1 MPLTEQTTT
10 SLPRL
15 PASQESTIMIVDA
28 MATIQM
34 AKFGGVSTFGQLAS
48 ITIYSLHPCNIGT
61 AARYTLYLINTRKDL
76 LNQVSI

>member
-15 PASQESTIMIVDA
+15 PASQESTIMIDA

-34 AKFGGVSTFGQLAS
+34 AKFERVSTFGQLAS
-48 ITIYSLHPCNIGT
+48 KYYNIFTAPLQHWNCSEVHIVSDRYSE
-61 AARYTLYLINTRKDL
+61 R
-76 LNQVSI
+76 SIKSG